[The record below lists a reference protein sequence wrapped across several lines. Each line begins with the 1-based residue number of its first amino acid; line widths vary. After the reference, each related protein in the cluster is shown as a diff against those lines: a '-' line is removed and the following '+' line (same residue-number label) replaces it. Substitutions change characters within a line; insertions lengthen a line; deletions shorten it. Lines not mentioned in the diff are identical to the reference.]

1 MELFNSVG
9 IELEVED
16 IRQNELSLSNS
27 IFRIHRDASCESDG
41 YLSNG
46 FKINTDD
53 SAEDLIRQLR
63 LSRNTY
69 GCELVTGGTLN
80 TSTPEYLY
88 QLKKLTN
95 LLISKGESPKSYR
108 AGFHVHI
115 NLSYNLRIIKSILR
129 LSRHLEQV
137 LYLLG
142 GMGYDYRGFKNDS
155 TYCRP
160 ITKFGPVCVPT
171 GRSNYSQV
179 FTIQELLKSK
189 TTDEFKIKYGNIDK
203 LRNNHYIPIRY
214 HGINLLPLFTQGS
227 LEFRMFNK
235 STNPFFLMAI
245 IEFCKAFS
253 EYAVHSS
260 FKSLKEE
267 NLLRENS
274 VFDVRGEIDRQKI
287 IDTFAHFLELSNLED
302 EMVIETLFEILTS
315 SSVDSIVLPNEYIYS
330 HLIYHRQGNRCPTH
344 WQNGEYI
351 AKAIPRNT
359 ISEPNFEDI
368 HVLRNRNRN
377 LTENNRRLIIENINQ
392 IAPRRN
398 ERIPIQLIAD
408 RIRERYG
415 EILSGPREDFRG
427 RRYFVVRG
435 NTRLNNMR
443 LNIFYNHAG
452 ITNVQEVEEP
462 EEPEE
467 ILFHINE
474 TRGE

>member
-1 MELFNSVG
+1 
-9 IELEVED
+9 
-16 IRQNELSLSNS
+16 
-27 IFRIHRDASCESDG
+27 
-41 YLSNG
+41 
-46 FKINTDD
+46 
-53 SAEDLIRQLR
+53 
-63 LSRNTY
+63 
-69 GCELVTGGTLN
+69 
-80 TSTPEYLY
+80 
-88 QLKKLTN
+88 
-95 LLISKGESPKSYR
+95 
-108 AGFHVHI
+108 
-115 NLSYNLRIIKSILR
+115 
-129 LSRHLEQV
+129 
-137 LYLLG
+137 
-142 GMGYDYRGFKNDS
+142 
-155 TYCRP
+155 
-160 ITKFGPVCVPT
+160 
-171 GRSNYSQV
+171 
-179 FTIQELLKSK
+179 
-189 TTDEFKIKYGNIDK
+189 
-203 LRNNHYIPIRY
+203 
-214 HGINLLPLFTQGS
+214 
-227 LEFRMFNK
+227 
-235 STNPFFLMAI
+235 
-245 IEFCKAFS
+245 
-253 EYAVHSS
+253 
-260 FKSLKEE
+260 
-267 NLLRENS
+267 